1 MQNYRASKVYTVS
14 PINLFGVREQR
25 RGLLVPEKP
34 KFLKDIADLYSDQ
47 LALKYRYTSTYPEPS
62 IAWLSREQ
70 HGSPLPLYKAKI
82 VLEGKLPRDFDGI
95 RSLKFSEDATQLIV
109 GYGCGN
115 IEIWPISSHKNKR
128 YVKSNGDKF
137 AITSIQR
144 IPKTERFLAASLP
157 GIVYNCGPM
166 DDDYRIFI
174 REPHNEINSVDVCY
188 DGTLAATGGKDAC
201 IRLYDIET
209 CKTIRIFKRSSYG
222 YANEDS
228 NFHGLRILCVKFH
241 PEMDNTMV
249 SGGWDGLVKIWDT
262 RTPGGCVSN
271 LCGPYICGEAI
282 DINASTVLTG
292 SMQIGNGLQLWNI
305 NTGKL
310 IECVSPLNRSVAVN
324 GEFTYTAKFYDGDF
338 SGNTV
343 IAGGRNS
350 KFEMIDIMER
360 RVMCGFPVKRSCLAI
375 DSKDKLLAFG
385 GLEPMLRVVNYN

>member
-209 CKTIRIFKRSSYG
+209 CKQ
-222 YANEDS
+222 
-228 NFHGLRILCVKFH
+228 
-241 PEMDNTMV
+241 
-249 SGGWDGLVKIWDT
+249 
-262 RTPGGCVSN
+262 
-271 LCGPYICGEAI
+271 
-282 DINASTVLTG
+282 ASTVLTG